1 MCWSQSTLRSAL
13 VEGCIGLNVSAQKL
27 ATLGFSMAALNP
39 GKGRVTG
46 GPVRSWWGGH
56 QFKGASEVLILWD
69 MNSNVG
75 GYPKEAVKCKEKR
88 MSAYVHLRNFT

>member
-1 MCWSQSTLRSAL
+1 MLVTEHTSVSTCGRVHWTQCVSSETGHPWFFNGRTESWQRQGDGRPSAL
-13 VEGCIGLNVSAQKL
+13 LV
-27 ATLGFSMAALNP
+27 
-39 GKGRVTG
+39 
-46 GPVRSWWGGH
+46 GGH

-88 MSAYVHLRNFT
+88 MSGYVHLRNFT